1 MNHKKLSRNT
11 VCMFLKDL
19 INIPGME
26 KLDQELLFSEVF
38 KESLS
43 VLFKENKV
51 LLIAFLSY
59 Y

>member
-1 MNHKKLSRNT
+1 
-11 VCMFLKDL
+11 MFLKDL

-51 LLIAFLSY
+51 LLIAFSS
-59 Y
+59 

>member
-1 MNHKKLSRNT
+1 MI
-11 VCMFLKDL
+11 LKDL